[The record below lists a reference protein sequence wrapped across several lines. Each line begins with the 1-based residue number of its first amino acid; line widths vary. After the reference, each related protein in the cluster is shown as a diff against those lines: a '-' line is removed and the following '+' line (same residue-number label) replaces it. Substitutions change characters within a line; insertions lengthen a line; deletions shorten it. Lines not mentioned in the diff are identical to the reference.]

1 MQEPR
6 GLPVRAEAPTGLPD
20 LLDLP
25 GLPGPTRQA
34 PEAVLAPEG
43 FGQTA
48 TAGRGAD
55 VGGGVGHVGGR
66 HTMVPRRGAERRC
79 VSLPLWRWH
88 RSGNR

>member
-48 TAGRGAD
+48 EGCSSRAPRPVEPPPA
-55 VGGGVGHVGGR
+55 
-66 HTMVPRRGAERRC
+66 VPERATLRTQK
-79 VSLPLWRWH
+79 
-88 RSGNR
+88 